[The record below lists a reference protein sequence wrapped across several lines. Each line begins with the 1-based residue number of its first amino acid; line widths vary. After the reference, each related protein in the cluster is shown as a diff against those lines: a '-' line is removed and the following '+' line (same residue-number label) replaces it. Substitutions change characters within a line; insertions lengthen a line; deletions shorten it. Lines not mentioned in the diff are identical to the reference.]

1 MSDTRAVINWMNE
14 EDGLTLVIF
23 AGLLLDLKLAQL
35 PVVGV
40 DPSHHN
46 LQELK
51 KCVCVCVCVCHGNH
65 GTVFFSDPVH
75 GRGFIYP

>member
-51 KCVCVCVCVCHGNH
+51 KCVCVCVCV
-65 GTVFFSDPVH
+65 SW
-75 GRGFIYP
+75 